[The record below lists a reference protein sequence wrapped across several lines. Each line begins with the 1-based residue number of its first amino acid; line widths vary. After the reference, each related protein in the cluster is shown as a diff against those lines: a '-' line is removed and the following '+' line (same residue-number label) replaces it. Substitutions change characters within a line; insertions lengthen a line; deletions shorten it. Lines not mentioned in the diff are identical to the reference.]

1 MYSTRLFCLFH
12 RFLEF
17 HVAISWFP
25 QCFPLFSVQHA
36 TFLSF
41 PPLLGISRCYF
52 PFSSVLSSVFS
63 IDVNL
68 STQVRFPRI
77 SSWLLDSNQNRVLA
91 SGLCD
96 TVFTLVVAKAPLSNP
111 KQFFDQGNVFTC
123 SRVCLSL
130 L

>member
-1 MYSTRLFCLFH
+1 ML
-12 RFLEF
+12 
-17 HVAISWFP
+17 P
-25 QCFPLFSVQHA
+25 
-36 TFLSF
+36 
-41 PPLLGISRCYF
+41 
-52 PFSSVLSSVFS
+52 SVFS

-111 KQFFDQGNVFTC
+111 KQFFDQGNVFTHVRG
-123 SRVCLSL
+123 SVCLSFDRLRCACVASMLRVFVWLGL
-130 L
+130 LAVNRVMFCK